1 MYKKFCILSLIA
13 LVLASCAGKMPPCE
27 TEIQLCATINP
38 ELSLLSK
45 GEDDGTEEVVAD
57 CALLQAWQGEVR
69 AANVVQSINSGTT
82 QINFSGVRLVEG
94 EPYDIYIW
102 VGCAG
107 YYDTED
113 LRRVTLKDD
122 KPYDGK
128 SPKFDAFFAYTNVTC
143 SRDVVIHPV
152 TLKRPFAKLNFTA
165 PVDSVTKI
173 SFTAPKG
180 LDLKT
185 GMVLSDTKAIEYTV
199 QPETSNVTAFD
210 YIFANEGVTEM
221 DYTFKLGTDEA
232 ITTTIPVAR
241 NKKTNIILR

>member
-45 GEDDGTEEVVAD
+45 GEDAGTEEVVAD

-82 QINFSGVRLVEG
+82 QINFSGVRLVER
-94 EPYDIYIW
+94 ETYDIYIW

-107 YYDTED
+107 YYDTDD
-113 LRRVTLKDD
+113 LRRVKLKEDN
-122 KPYDGK
+122 DGK
-128 SPKFDAFFAYTNVTC
+128 SPQFDAFCAYTNVTC

-173 SFTAPKG
+173 SFTAPTG

-199 QPETSNVTAFD
+199 QQETSNVTAFD

-221 DYTFKLGTDEA
+221 DYTFKLGADEA

>member
-27 TEIQLCATINP
+27 TEIQFCATINP

-45 GEDDGTEEVVAD
+45 GEDAGTEEVVAD

-107 YYDTED
+107 YYDTDD
-113 LRRVTLKDD
+113 LRRVKLKEDN
-122 KPYDGK
+122 DGK
-128 SPKFDAFFAYTNVTC
+128 SPQFDAFCAYTPVTC

-210 YIFANEGVTEM
+210 YIFANEGVTDM